1 MDYFA
6 YKNKKLYC
14 EDVNLQE
21 IVEECGTPTYVYSK
35 KTLERHVDVYKN
47 AFKYHRNLICFSV
60 KSLSNISIL
69 ELINKKGCGFDVVS
83 GGELKRALH
92 AGADPKKIIFSGVGK
107 SHDEI
112 LMGIKYEILSFNIE
126 SESEIKRIEE
136 IASSE
141 NKVANVAIRF
151 NPEVDSGGH
160 EYIKTGRKGDK
171 FGISSEE
178 SVLKIAK
185 YIYKSNHLKLVGLAC
200 HIGSQILDLQSY
212 KLTAKN
218 IKDLSFKIKDL
229 GNELDFLDLGG
240 GLGIPYEQDD
250 TPSPQDLIS
259 IIEEELKGME
269 ERIILEPGRSIS
281 GNAGILLTKVEY
293 IKDNFLIVD
302 AAMNDLLRPALYKA
316 KHDVWSLKE
325 DDSNSK
331 AWIIAGPVCE
341 SSDIIAKDIHTN
353 AGEGD
358 TLAIKTAGAYGFVMS
373 SNYNSR
379 MRSAE
384 VLVDGKEFNIV
395 RTRETF
401 EDLIKNEIDL
411 ND

>member
-1 MDYFA
+1 
-6 YKNKKLYC
+6 
-14 EDVNLQE
+14 
-21 IVEECGTPTYVYSK
+21 
-35 KTLERHVDVYKN
+35 
-47 AFKYHRNLICFSV
+47 
-60 KSLSNISIL
+60 
-69 ELINKKGCGFDVVS
+69 
-83 GGELKRALH
+83 
-92 AGADPKKIIFSGVGK
+92 
-107 SHDEI
+107 
-112 LMGIKYEILSFNIE
+112 
-126 SESEIKRIEE
+126 
-136 IASSE
+136 
-141 NKVANVAIRF
+141 
-151 NPEVDSGGH
+151 
-160 EYIKTGRKGDK
+160 
-171 FGISSEE
+171 
-178 SVLKIAK
+178 
-185 YIYKSNHLKLVGLAC
+185 
-200 HIGSQILDLQSY
+200 
-212 KLTAKN
+212 
-218 IKDLSFKIKDL
+218 
-229 GNELDFLDLGG
+229 
-240 GLGIPYEQDD
+240 
-250 TPSPQDLIS
+250 
-259 IIEEELKGME
+259 ME